1 MPAGKAYTVPE
12 IYVMARKAGFGIT
25 GAVQCAAIA
34 MAESSGVAT
43 ATSSNPDGGTNVGL
57 MQLDTPG
64 GEGAGY
70 TVAQLKDPTTNLRV
84 ALARSNKGT
93 NWSHWAT
100 WPTAAKKFMPD
111 AVAAANKENSDDSWL
126 DKVWK
131 GLTGEAGSAANAVTG
146 AIGQVIGLPS
156 QVTDFLTA
164 LEKPVQA
171 LTWFLNPA
179 NWARLFSGALGFLLL
194 GAGLI
199 TLMKAA

>member
-12 IYVMARKAGFGIT
+12 IYVMARKTGFGIT

-34 MAESSGVAT
+34 MAESSGIP
-43 ATSSNPDGGTNVGL
+43 TSTSPNPDGGTNVGL

-64 GEGAGY
+64 GKGAGY
-70 TVAQLKDPTTNLRV
+70 TVAQLKDPATNLKV
-84 ALARSNKGT
+84 ALQTSQNGAD
-93 NWSHWAT
+93 WSPWAT
-100 WPTAAKKFMPD
+100 WPVAAKKFMPD
-111 AVAAANKENSDDSWL
+111 AVAAANKENADAGWL
-126 DKVWK
+126 DTAWK
-131 GLTGEAGSAANAVTG
+131 ALSGEANSVTNTVTG
-146 AIGQVIGLPS
+146 ALGQVIGLPS
-156 QVTDFLTA
+156 QITDFLTA
-164 LEKPVQA
+164 LERPVQA